1 MVAFFVMKCADDG
14 IFAIA
19 TEEQPASWRR
29 FPTKISSE
37 RKIFIDGLVTRVNKS
52 RQENSLWRKTTKLNA
67 MKKGS
72 RTFKATVTSKLQL
85 AAIGA
90 LAAAGMLKSHA
101 APIIDDFSN
110 SSMLSASA
118 GSAIIDVSSGDLVV
132 TPAETSPGVWGAFGG
147 QAIFVWSL
155 DGGKYSGFSASLE
168 DDQYILSLSGIQNVT
183 PSGSTDAFLYGYIY
197 LFTGTLYPSQYFDV
211 NPVGGNWSINV
222 YDVALNAL
230 GSVPADL
237 KWSVELYSASGGQEG
252 VGYQFSSFAA
262 VPEPGTFGMLIIA
275 GAVALA
281 TQRRRSHPAS

>member
-90 LAAAGMLKSHA
+90 LAAAGMLKSH
-101 APIIDDFSN
+101 
-110 SSMLSASA
+110 
-118 GSAIIDVSSGDLVV
+118 V